1 MRILSKMIIVFCVIC
16 NTVFARGSVKEANL
30 QLAENG
36 LTDYKIYQSVDAS
49 EPEKFAAQEFIRYF
63 QKSCGIHLKVVK
75 DFPKDGKVIAIGI
88 SKTVI
93 SSLLRCF
100 SLSFLFASDS
110 LLNLSFNAS
119 DLR

>member
-16 NTVFARGSVKEANL
+16 NTVFARGSGKEANL

-88 SKTVI
+88 SKTVRKLCPDI
-93 SSLLRCF
+93 NFAYCF
-100 SLSFLFASDS
+100 
-110 LLNLSFNAS
+110 
-119 DLR
+119 